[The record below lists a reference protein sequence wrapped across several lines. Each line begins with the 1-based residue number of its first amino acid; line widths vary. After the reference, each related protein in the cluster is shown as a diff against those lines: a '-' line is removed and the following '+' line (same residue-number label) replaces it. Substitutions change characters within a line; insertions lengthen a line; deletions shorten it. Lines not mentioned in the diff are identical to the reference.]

1 MAHVQKY
8 TKGNVQGLS
17 NHWDRKTEK
26 HSNLDIDKER
36 SDLNYDLCQKEGD
49 TLSRMHKRLSE
60 VYCLNRKDVKV
71 CADWVVTLPEN
82 LKGISEQ
89 EQRKFFEKTYEFL
102 ENRYGGEKNV
112 LSANVHMD
120 ETTPHMHFA
129 FMPVVWDEK
138 KQREKVCAND
148 VLTRKELKTFHQDL
162 DKFLKQEIPHIYKE
176 GILNEKTI
184 GFETVKELKRYA
196 EAMQTQKEQ
205 QKAAAT
211 AEMKVF
217 KEPKQVLKKIEA
229 SVKKTMFGDRITL
242 PSQDF
247 EKLKMLS
254 ISSMKVQYQARK
266 RLDEATETIKKW
278 EKKCQLANQRADIFE
293 QRADHAE
300 LQCGVL
306 EKEVDQLQKHRTDAI
321 IYKSMLQDTNRG
333 VDISE
338 LEKKGR
344 LVLFNLE
351 NGHEPEDQKEGERWL
366 FILEENK
373 KAQTIPQ
380 KRLES
385 FIERLKV
392 FLDKILG
399 ESREF
404 SLAGLKRLSEQSKHE
419 RQPKTK
425 RDRGME
431 R

>member
-17 NHWDRKTEK
+17 IHWDRKTEN
-26 HSNLDIDKER
+26 HSNLDIDNER
-36 SDLNYDLCQKEGD
+36 SDLNYDLCEKEGD
-49 TLSRMHKRLSE
+49 TLSRMNQRLSE
-60 VYCLNRKDVKV
+60 VYVLKRNDVKV

-82 LKGISEQ
+82 LKGISEK
-89 EQRKFFEKTYEFL
+89 EQREFFEKTYEFL
-102 ENRYGGEKNV
+102 ANRYGGEKNV

-138 KQREKVCAND
+138 KQREKVSAKE

-162 DKFLKQEIPHIYKE
+162 DIFLKQEIPHIYKE

-196 EAMQTQKEQ
+196 EEIQKQKDQ
-205 QKAAAT
+205 QKANAT

-229 SVKKTMFGDRITL
+229 SAKKTMFGDKVTL
-242 PSQDF
+242 PSKDF
-247 EKLKMLS
+247 EKLKELS
-254 ISSMKVQYQARK
+254 VSSMKVQYQAGK
-266 RLDEATETIKKW
+266 RIDAATEKVEELE
-278 EKKCQLANQRADIFE
+278 EKYYKADRRADN
-293 QRADHAE
+293 AE
-300 LQCGVL
+300 LQFGLL
-306 EKEVDQLQKHRTDAI
+306 EKEVDQLKKHRIDAI
-321 IYKSMLQDTNRG
+321 VYKSILQDTNRHIE
-333 VDISE
+333 ISE

-351 NGHEPEDQKEGERWL
+351 NGHEPKNQKEGEQWL
-366 FILEENK
+366 SILEKNK
-373 KAQTIPQ
+373 KAKTIPQ
-380 KRLES
+380 KRLEA
-385 FIERLKV
+385 FIERLKA

-399 ESREF
+399 KGKEF
-404 SLAGLKRLSEQSKHE
+404 SLEGLKRKSEQLKQT
-419 RQPKTK
+419 RQPKVK
-425 RDRGME
+425 KDRGME

>member
-17 NHWDRKTEK
+17 NHWERKTEK

-36 SDLNYDLCQKEGD
+36 SDSNYDLCQKEGD
-49 TLSRMHKRLSE
+49 TLSRMQQRLHEVHAFKRNDL
-60 VYCLNRKDVKV
+60 KV

-82 LKGISEQ
+82 LKGISEK
-89 EQRKFFEKTYEFL
+89 EQRDFFEKTYEFL
-102 ENRYGGEKNV
+102 ANRYGGEKNV

-162 DKFLKQEIPHIYKE
+162 DTFLKQKIPHIYKE

-196 EAMQTQKEQ
+196 EEIQTQKEQ

-217 KEPKQVLKKIEA
+217 KEPKKVLKRIEN
-229 SVKKTMFGDRITL
+229 SVEKTLFGDKVKL
-242 PSQDF
+242 PAKDF
-247 EKLKMLS
+247 EKLRQLS
-254 ISSMKVQYQARK
+254 VSSMKVQYQAGK
-266 RLDEATETIKKW
+266 RMDEVTEKMKEW
-278 EKKCQLANQRADIFE
+278 EEKYYEADR
-293 QRADHAE
+293 RADHAE
-300 LQCGVL
+300 LQFGLL
-306 EKEVDQLQKHRTDAI
+306 EKEVDQLKKHRTDAI

-333 VDISE
+333 VEISE

-366 FILEENK
+366 SILEESK
-373 KAQTIPQ
+373 KAKTIPQ
-380 KRLES
+380 KRLEA

-392 FLDKILG
+392 FLDKVLG
-399 ESREF
+399 KSKEF
-404 SLAGLKRLSEQSKHE
+404 SLAGLKRLSEKSEQG
-419 RQPKTK
+419 RQPKKK

>member
-49 TLSRMHKRLSE
+49 TLSRMQQRLHE
-60 VYCLNRKDVKV
+60 VHCLNRKDVKV
-71 CADWVVTLPEN
+71 CADWVVTLPES
-82 LKGISEQ
+82 LKGISEK
-89 EQRKFFEKTYEFL
+89 EQREFFEKTYEFL
-102 ENRYGGEKNV
+102 TNRYGGEKNV

-176 GILNEKTI
+176 GILNDKTI
-184 GFETVKELKRYA
+184 GVDTVKNLKKHS
-196 EAMQTQKEQ
+196 EEIQKQKEQ
-205 QKAAAT
+205 QKADAI
-211 AEMKVF
+211 AEIKVF
-217 KEPKQVLKKIEA
+217 KEPKQVLKKVETSA
-229 SVKKTMFGDRITL
+229 KKTMFGDKVTL
-242 PSQDF
+242 PSKDF
-247 EKLKMLS
+247 EKLKELS
-254 ISSMKVQYQARK
+254 VSSMKVQYQAEK
-266 RLDEATETIKKW
+266 RMAAATEKI
-278 EKKCQLANQRADIFE
+278 EKLEEKYYEADRRADN
-293 QRADHAE
+293 AE
-300 LQCGVL
+300 LQFGLL
-306 EKEVDQLQKHRTDAI
+306 EKEVDKLKKHRTDAI
-321 IYKSMLQDTNRG
+321 VYKSILQDTNRYIE
-333 VDISE
+333 ISE

-351 NGHEPEDQKEGERWL
+351 NGHEPKNQKEGEQWL
-366 FILEENK
+366 SILEENK
-373 KAQTIPQ
+373 KAKTIPQ
-380 KRLES
+380 KRLEA

-392 FLDKILG
+392 FLDKILRKG
-399 ESREF
+399 REL
-404 SLAGLKRLSEQSKHE
+404 SLEGLKRKSEQLKQT

-425 RDRGME
+425 RDREME